1 MRVLASPGVIDLFLD
16 EESQALAMLSE
27 FIGLPI
33 SLHSECGYTQEQFD
47 IVLM

>member
-1 MRVLASPGVIDLFLD
+1 MDTSN
-16 EESQALAMLSE
+16 ALNIANTNAALQVSE

-33 SLHSECGYTQEQFD
+33 SLHAESGYTQEQFD